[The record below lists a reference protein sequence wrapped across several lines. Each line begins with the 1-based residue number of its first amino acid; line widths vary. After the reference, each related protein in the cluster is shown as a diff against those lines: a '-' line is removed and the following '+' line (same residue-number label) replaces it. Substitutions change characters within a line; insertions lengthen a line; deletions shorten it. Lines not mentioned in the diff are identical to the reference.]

1 MGPGQ
6 GPALLAGRNGP
17 GAQRYVL
24 DPADGRLLEE
34 ASDGWRASHLEQG
47 PAASAPATGAVV
59 VAEAATGVAAG

>member
-1 MGPGQ
+1 VTDG
-6 GPALLAGRNGP
+6 AGRAGVAVQR